1 MRDRAILHI
10 DMNAFYASVAQHRDP
25 ALRRKAI
32 AVAGDPKRRNGII
45 LAKSREAKAAGVKT
59 GEAIWQAQQKCPQLI
74 IVPPDYQAYKRYS
87 KLARML
93 YYEYTNQVEPFGLDE
108 SWIDVTG
115 SLHLFGGTQ
124 PYRETHQ
131 TGAPPYRQTHQ
142 TGASAYTHPLETKAS
157 TRSLESAYRVAQE
170 ISERIKAELGL
181 TVSIGV
187 SWNKVFAK
195 LGSDTDSGDGILCIT
210 RDNYRQLAWPMPAA
224 SMIYIGP
231 VTARKL
237 AANGFYTIG
246 DVAHASDTFLQTRFG
261 KIGFM
266 LRSFARGEDRSQVRV
281 MDPAKADV
289 DYVIK
294 GIGNGLTAP
303 HDLVTEKDVEA
314 LVWLLSESVGQ
325 RLREAHFR
333 CRTVSVAARRAGD
346 LSGYSRQTTL
356 SQPTCLTRDIARLAM
371 GLLRAN
377 QPFDR
382 AHALRAIHVRATNL
396 AALEGPRQLD
406 LFGEEQA
413 TWRQERLDLAIDELR
428 RRFGNNCVRRVVE
441 LSDEAMRQVD
451 IKRDNTVHPI
461 GFLR

>member
-25 ALRRKAI
+25 ALRGKAV

-45 LAKSREAKAAGVKT
+45 LAKSREAKASGVKT
-59 GEAIWQAQQKCPQLI
+59 GEAIWQAQQKCPHLI

-115 SLHLFGGTQ
+115 SLHLFGGAP

-131 TGAPPYRQTHQ
+131 TGASP
-142 TGASAYTHPLETKAS
+142 YTHSPETKAS
-157 TRSLESAYRVAQE
+157 TRSLEGAYRIAQE
-170 ISERIKAELGL
+170 ISDRIKAELGL

-195 LGSDTDSGDGILCIT
+195 LGSDTDPGDGILCIT

-231 VTARKL
+231 ATTRKL
-237 AANGFYTIG
+237 RANGFYTIG
-246 DVAHASDTFLQTRFG
+246 DVAHASDAFLQMRFG

-281 MDPAKADV
+281 MDPARADV

-303 HDLVTEKDVEA
+303 HDLVAEKDVEV

-333 CRTVSVAARRAGD
+333 CRTVSVGARRAGD

-356 SQPTCLTRDIARLAM
+356 NQPTCLTRDIARLAM

-382 AHALRAIHVRATNL
+382 AHALRSIHVRATNL
-396 AALEGPRQLD
+396 VALDGPRQLD

-413 TWRQERLDLAIDELR
+413 TWRQERLDLTIDELR
-428 RRFGNNCVRRVVE
+428 RRFGNGCVRRVVE
-441 LSDEAMRQVD
+441 LNDETMWQVD